1 MTLQLNIQSSAL
13 KNVKLSDPVG
23 SVDKSNVYFHMT
35 WLLPKDWKLLPLS
48 HTFIDHAVK
57 QKNYKYLISQ
67 FVSNITNKK
76 QKEIY
81 NETIDH
87 GRVTET

>member
-1 MTLQLNIQSSAL
+1 M
-13 KNVKLSDPVG
+13 
-23 SVDKSNVYFHMT
+23 
-35 WLLPKDWKLLPLS
+35 S

-57 QKNYKYLISQ
+57 HKKTIN
-67 FVSNITNKK
+67 NITNKK